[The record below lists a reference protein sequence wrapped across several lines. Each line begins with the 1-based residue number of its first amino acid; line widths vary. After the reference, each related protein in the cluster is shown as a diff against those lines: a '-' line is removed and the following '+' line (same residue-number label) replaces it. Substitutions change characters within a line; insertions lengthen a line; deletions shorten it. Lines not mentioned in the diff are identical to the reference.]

1 MGKSFWLD
9 TETTGVD
16 PAKCAIIQL
25 AGIVEIDGKAV
36 EEIDIQMKPFPGAEI
51 NHQALEVNGIN
62 FEQLESFEPFDKGMR
77 KLVKIL
83 DAYVDPFDKRDKM
96 IIMGY
101 KVGFDSDFLRAA
113 FKRMGGDMAKYGF
126 GSRFVPG
133 CQVDVS
139 SFVGVLVAYNGFRLP
154 NYKLGTVCEHFKIP
168 LEAHDALNDIRA
180 TRSLYGKLIEIISG
194 TPKLST
200 VELVTNAF
208 ASNGTPFDDKGSLFM
223 EDTIKD
229 TVRDTISKVEN
240 KMRKVSAQRRMF

>member
-36 EEIDIQMKPFPGAEI
+36 EEIDIRMKPFPGAEVS
-51 NHQALEVNGIN
+51 HLALEVNGIN
-62 FEQLESFEPFDKGMR
+62 LEQLDKFESFDKGMR

-83 DAYVDPFDKRDKM
+83 DVYVDPFDKRDKM

-101 KVGFDSDFLRAA
+101 KVGFDSDFLRVA

-126 GSRFVPG
+126 GSRFVSG

-139 SFVGVLVAYNGFRLP
+139 SLVGILVAYHGLRLA
-154 NYKLGTVCEHFKIP
+154 NYKLGTVCEHFKIL

-180 TRSLYGKLIEIISG
+180 TRILYGRLVEVISG
-194 TPKLST
+194 APKAPA

-208 ASNGTPFDDKGSLFM
+208 ASKGTECGSTGIVPL
-223 EDTIKD
+223 EDTIRD
-229 TVRDTISKVEN
+229 AVRDAVSTVEGKLRN
-240 KMRKVSAQRRMF
+240 VQKQGRLF